1 MYAYPS
7 VGVFDDGQRP
17 RRVGQLRAVQ
27 APTVDSLPTAQV
39 EVQEERR
46 HVKLDTGA
54 QYTVAGE
61 AWRTLGERLNVLPPV
76 DYVEGFTGRV
86 AKALRAW
93 YFLLRT
99 R

>member
-54 QYTVAGE
+54 RE
-61 AWRTLGERLNVLPPV
+61 AWGTLGERLNVLPPV

-86 AKALRAW
+86 AKALGAW